1 MLTFIYRKAYYTMY
15 STNHYIWLGLCALF
29 IGGLLYFSIRFK
41 FSFKT
46 ATYIV
51 SGIAI
56 ASELCKIF
64 THIENIYDGSGKL
77 NGGVLEAGA
86 LPFHLCSILIFFILY
101 LNFCKNEATIEK
113 IKSFIIP
120 IALLG
125 GFMALLIPTSGV
137 DFLQPYAYQCFVYH
151 AGIMWYGLYLLVSKQ
166 ASLGLKSYKNNML
179 YLFGIMFIM
188 LWVNS
193 ALQTYNTNFFYLV
206 RPPMKYL
213 PILNLNNGWFVYF
226 ISLISVAF
234 VLFTLLHIPFIITE
248 YRRSKKNP
256 KIKD

>member
-1 MLTFIYRKAYYTMY
+1 MPTNIYRKVVYTMF
-15 STNHYIWLGLCALF
+15 STNHFIWLGLCALF
-29 IGGLLYFSIRFK
+29 IGVLLYCSLRFK

-64 THIENIYDGSGKL
+64 THIENIYDENGEL
-77 NGGVLEAGA
+77 YGGVLKAGA

-101 LNFCKNEATIEK
+101 LNFCKNEATLEK

-120 IALLG
+120 ITLLG
-125 GFMALLIPTSGV
+125 GIMAMLIPTSGV
-137 DFLQPYAYQCFVYH
+137 DFLEPYAYQCFVYH
-151 AGIMWYGLYLLVSKQ
+151 AGIFWYGLYLLASKQ
-166 ASLGLKSYKNNML
+166 ASLGLKSYKNNMF

-206 RPPMKYL
+206 RPPMANL

-226 ISLISVAF
+226 ISLVSVAF
-234 VLFTLLHIPFIITE
+234 VLFTLLHIPFIIAE
-248 YRRSKKNP
+248 YRKNKQDNE
-256 KIKD
+256 KI

>member
-1 MLTFIYRKAYYTMY
+1 MF
-15 STNHYIWLGLCALF
+15 STNHFIWLGLCALF
-29 IGGLLYFSIRFK
+29 IGGLLFASIRFK

-51 SGIAI
+51 SGICI

-64 THIENIYDGSGKL
+64 THIDEIYDKKGNL
-77 NGGVLEAGA
+77 EGGVLGA
-86 LPFHLCSILIFFILY
+86 QYLPFHLCSILIFFILY
-101 LNFCKNEATIEK
+101 LNICKNEKTLEK

-125 GFMALLIPTSGV
+125 GTMALLIPTSGV
-137 DFLQPYAYQCFVYH
+137 NFLKPYAYQCFVYH
-151 AGIMWYGLYLLVSKQ
+151 AGIIWYGLYLLISKQ
-166 ASLGLKSYKNNML
+166 ANLGLKSYKNNMI

-193 ALQTYNTNFFYLV
+193 ALQVYDTNFFYLV
-206 RPPMKYL
+206 RPPMDNL

-226 ISLISVAF
+226 ISLIGVAF
-234 VLFTLLHIPFIITE
+234 VLFTLLHIPFIIIEHRKNVLSNNSNSTE
-248 YRRSKKNP
+248 KAE
-256 KIKD
+256 DCQ